1 MTDLEIFKKWRK
13 ETLPYPGE
21 LMEEINGILGTEY
34 KNESEVSEEEWKTV
48 MDISI
53 TVGTYDLGYL
63 QDVEWLRAQPRTENL
78 VYELP
83 DNFPVRKYKDAEFGK
98 DLDLS
103 AILKDIFMGNCVLN
117 YREDEA
123 VGFIND
129 IRTHAYLSCC
139 KNMVTVRSSNTWP
152 IDWPDAVIFNLLG
165 VEREGRQ
172 VLNVKDEDDEII
184 VNVYVSDCGYVCFTF
199 YTTEKKED

>member
-21 LMEEINGILGTEY
+21 LIEEINGILGTEY

-53 TVGTYDLGYL
+53 AVGTYDLDYL
-63 QDVEWLRAQPRTENL
+63 QDAEWLKAQPRTGNL

-83 DNFPVRKYKDAEFGK
+83 DNFPYHEYKDAEFGK

-103 AILKDIFMGNCVLN
+103 AILKNIFIGNCVLN
-117 YREDEA
+117 YREDLA

-129 IRTHAYLSCC
+129 IQTHAYLSCS
-139 KNMVTVRSSNTWP
+139 KNMVVVRSSNTWP
-152 IDWPDAVIFNLLG
+152 IDWADAVIFNLLG
-165 VEREGRQ
+165 VERNNRQ
-172 VLNVKDEDDEII
+172 MMNVKDEDDEII
-184 VNVYVSDCGYVCFTF
+184 AHVYASDNGYVCFSF
-199 YTTEKKED
+199 YTTEKKEK